1 MCSDARESSPESLV
15 YQNERLIWISCWDDL
30 DYENA
35 ITPGLCYIDGIFM
48 KKVDVLA
55 NEFLYKLSKKKT
67 LFFKKYTPL
76 CNSNDIK
83 RDFSFLWRVCWSYEL
98 MLIAMNCLEFK

>member
-1 MCSDARESSPESLV
+1 MPVCSDPRESPLRVWFVKIKDSFQSAAEM
-15 YQNERLIWISCWDDL
+15 II

-35 ITPGLCYIDGIFM
+35 IAPGLCYIDGIFM

-67 LFFKKYTPL
+67 LFFRKYTPL

-83 RDFSFLWRVCWSYEL
+83 RDFSFL
-98 MLIAMNCLEFK
+98 